1 MEQEQQTK
9 VDLGS
14 GRQLLLRSAL
24 PTIIA
29 QIINVL
35 YNIVDRICIGHIPG
49 QEVWL

>member
-14 GRQLLLRSAL
+14 GSVGRLLLRLAL

-35 YNIVDRICIGHIPG
+35 YNIV
-49 QEVWL
+49 